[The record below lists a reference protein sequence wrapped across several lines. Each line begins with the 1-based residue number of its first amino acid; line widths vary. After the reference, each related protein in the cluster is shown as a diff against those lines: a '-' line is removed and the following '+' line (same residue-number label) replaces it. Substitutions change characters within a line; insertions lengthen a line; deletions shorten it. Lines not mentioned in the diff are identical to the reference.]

1 MSRLLG
7 GFISLFTKKPNN
19 TIVDNLT
26 AKVTRFCSAV
36 TMERERERERETPL
50 LTRGELLLTEA
61 AVRLLQ
67 LDSDAASKLGIPVP
81 LPRVHL
87 TLKCSNISIDL
98 IAFLC

>member
-36 TMERERERERETPL
+36 TMERERERDPATHERRTSPD
-50 LTRGELLLTEA
+50 RSC
-61 AVRLLQ
+61 RP
-67 LDSDAASKLGIPVP
+67 SASAGL
-81 LPRVHL
+81 
-87 TLKCSNISIDL
+87 
-98 IAFLC
+98 